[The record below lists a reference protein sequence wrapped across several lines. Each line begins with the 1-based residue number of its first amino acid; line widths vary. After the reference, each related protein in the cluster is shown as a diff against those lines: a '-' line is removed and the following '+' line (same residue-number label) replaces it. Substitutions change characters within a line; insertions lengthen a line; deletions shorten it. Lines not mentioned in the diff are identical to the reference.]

1 MIKIK
6 QRSYAD
12 QNNEHDILQLM
23 RAFGILMVVIQHAVV
38 LYFSTSFS
46 DILITICVFVDVH
59 VFMFVSGYL
68 FQKKRDQY
76 IEMGIKKFALK
87 KFRSLMVPY
96 LFWAGILFLGTY
108 ILYGL
113 SDRFGVSKICRSIL
127 TFGFGRLFR
136 RYRLERVLIK
146 NWQAFL
152 VALLAFI
159 GIFFYL
165 IRLPLGISEP
175 HIVAII
181 KNTEI
186 ASLGMLGITMVYVV
200 SSYLASYKSK
210 LTRYLLILG
219 DYSLAV
225 YLLHNPWIV
234 HGSHI
239 VFKKLSVPAW
249 LGSAVS
255 IAMGLLLP
263 IWLYKYVIKK
273 SKLLSRLML
282 GI

>member
-113 SDRFGVSKICRSIL
+113 SDRFGIHAAEAL
-127 TFGFGRLFR
+127 GFQR
-136 RYRLERVLIK
+136 
-146 NWQAFL
+146 
-152 VALLAFI
+152 
-159 GIFFYL
+159 
-165 IRLPLGISEP
+165 
-175 HIVAII
+175 
-181 KNTEI
+181 
-186 ASLGMLGITMVYVV
+186 
-200 SSYLASYKSK
+200 
-210 LTRYLLILG
+210 
-219 DYSLAV
+219 
-225 YLLHNPWIV
+225 
-234 HGSHI
+234 
-239 VFKKLSVPAW
+239 LSV
-249 LGSAVS
+249 GQIIV
-255 IAMGLLLP
+255 GLLTYRYFH
-263 IWLYKYVIKK
+263 IQLYWFLFALFWVMIINYVF
-273 SKLLSRLML
+273 S
-282 GI
+282 G